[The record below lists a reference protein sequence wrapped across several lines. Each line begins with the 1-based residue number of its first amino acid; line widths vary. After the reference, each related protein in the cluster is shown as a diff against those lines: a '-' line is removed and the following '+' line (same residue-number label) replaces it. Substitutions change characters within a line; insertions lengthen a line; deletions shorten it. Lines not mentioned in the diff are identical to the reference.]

1 MISFYSSHYNAI
13 HLRIVKSMLHEG
25 LYFLQ
30 DSFVECKGNT
40 TNCEHCKQRIICKDF
55 QRTIIHVE
63 KLVETVEN
71 KKP

>member
-1 MISFYSSHYNAI
+1 
-13 HLRIVKSMLHEG
+13 MLHEG